1 MFNPQVQVLIFPLFK
16 MILYR
21 IIEGLIPR
29 KYALFMPEFNP
40 QHRVYGSQ
48 RHRKQNCCPD

>member
-29 KYALFMPEFNP
+29 KYALFMPEIQFSAQGLLLTTP
-40 QHRVYGSQ
+40 
-48 RHRKQNCCPD
+48 P